1 LSAAP
6 TRSRGAR
13 GEAGANGA
21 GGAAGEGARSATAP
35 AGNAESAMAPARG
48 AGGIHAEDE
57 LERAYDVEL
66 IRRLWRFIHPYRRIF
81 WLSAAILP
89 VTSALML
96 AQPYILKLAIDRYV
110 DKGDVAGLTRMAA
123 LFLGAVIGELLALY
137 FQYWL
142 TMAVAQKSLADLR
155 LALFEHLERLPQAFF
170 DRNPVGRLVTRLTT
184 DVDVLNEMF
193 ATGSMTI
200 FMDALT
206 LLGIVGVMLWIDWRL
221 ALVTL
226 SVVPVLLIAIDFFR
240 RRARVTYRLI
250 RERIARINSFL
261 QEAISGMAVIQLF
274 AHERASYGEFEGH
287 NRLHRDAYHL
297 SNVYE
302 AALFSIVEAVASISM
317 ALVVWYAS
325 GQIAAGVIAFG
336 TLVAFIEYIQR
347 FFVPIRDFSAKYAV
361 LQSAMAAGERIF
373 QLLDTPVDLAS
384 PAAPRRPAATERGAV
399 SFEAV
404 WVAYKRDDHVLRDVT
419 LAVRPGETIAIVGAT
434 GSGKTTL
441 TKLLNRS
448 FDASRG
454 AVRISGID
462 VREWDLQALRREVG
476 VVLQDPFLFTGT
488 VASNIALGNEEI
500 TRERLEAVVRGA
512 NLGDLVAALPRG
524 LDEPIGERGGNL
536 SAGQRQLL
544 AIARALAYDP
554 HILVL
559 DEATS
564 SVDAES
570 ERMIQEALERLL
582 AGRTA
587 IVIAHRL
594 STIERADRIVVLH
607 KGRIREVGTHA
618 ELLALGRIYARL
630 YALQYASPATGGPAG
645 EPLG

>member
-1 LSAAP
+1 
-6 TRSRGAR
+6 
-13 GEAGANGA
+13 
-21 GGAAGEGARSATAP
+21 
-35 AGNAESAMAPARG
+35 M
-48 AGGIHAEDE
+48 
-57 LERAYDVEL
+57 V
-66 IRRLWRFIHPYRRIF
+66 
-81 WLSAAILP
+81 
-89 VTSALML
+89 
-96 AQPYILKLAIDRYV
+96 
-110 DKGDVAGLTRMAA
+110 
-123 LFLGAVIGELLALY
+123 
-137 FQYWL
+137 
-142 TMAVAQKSLADLR
+142 VAQKSLADLR
-155 LALFEHLERLPQAFF
+155 LALFEHLEQLPQAFF

-206 LLGIVGVMLWIDWRL
+206 LSGIIGVMLWIDWRL

-226 SVVPVLLIAIDFFR
+226 SVVPILLVAIDFFR
-240 RRARVTYRLI
+240 RKARVTYRLI

-274 AHERASYGEFEGH
+274 AHERASYAEFEGH
-287 NRLHRDAYHL
+287 NRAHRDAYHR

-302 AALFSIVEAVASISM
+302 AALFSIVEATASISM

-373 QLLDTPVDLAS
+373 QLLDAPVDV
-384 PAAPRRPAATERGAV
+384 AAPPAPRVPRPGDAERGAV
-399 SFEAV
+399 SFEGV
-404 WVAYKRDDHVLRDVT
+404 WFAYKREEHVLRDVS

-441 TKLLNRS
+441 TKLLNRT

-454 AVRISGID
+454 RVCVSGID
-462 VREWDLQALRREVG
+462 VREWDLAALRREVG

-488 VASNIALGNEEI
+488 VASNVALGNGELS
-500 TRERLEAVVRGA
+500 RRRLEDVIRAA
-512 NLGDLVAALPRG
+512 NLSELVASLPRG
-524 LDEPIGERGGNL
+524 LDEPIQERGGNL

-554 HILVL
+554 QILVL

-570 ERMIQEALERLL
+570 ERLIQEALERLL

-607 KGRIREVGTHA
+607 KGQIREVGTHA

-630 YALQYASPATGGPAG
+630 YALQYAGPLEGGAAGTGGPAA
-645 EPLG
+645 